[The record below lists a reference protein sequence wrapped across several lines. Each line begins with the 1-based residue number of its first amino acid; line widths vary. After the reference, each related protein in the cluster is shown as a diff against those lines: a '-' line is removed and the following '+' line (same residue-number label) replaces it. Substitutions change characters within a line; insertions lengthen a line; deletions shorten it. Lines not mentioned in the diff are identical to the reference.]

1 MPDDTRT
8 DSGPSGTGLAEL
20 VTTPTERNPLFRV
33 ADAVTAAAMRT
44 GSTLRSARIF
54 HPEGVAYRATIDIRP
69 EASPSGG
76 GGTQPTGVRLLD
88 QPDSYAGL
96 VRFSRGGSL
105 PEPLPDVLGIA
116 VRIEDAHGPGQD
128 QDILVG
134 SSFEAPLARQLLL
147 PAVAFRGST
156 LSSVLP
162 YRLGELGTVLLGARL
177 RSAEGR
183 ALAHLP
189 DLEQAIEAGNL
200 RLALRYASRWGAWH
214 SFADVRIGERLP
226 AEESDELSFNVDE
239 NTGGGLAPQGWWQ
252 ALRRHA
258 YAASQAARGA

>member
-8 DSGPSGTGLAEL
+8 GTGLAEL
-20 VTTPTERNPLFRV
+20 TTPTERNPLFRV
-33 ADAVTAAAMRT
+33 ADAVTATAMRT

-54 HPEGVAYRATIDIRP
+54 HPQGVAYRATVDIRP
-69 EASPSGG
+69 GSAGSSHD
-76 GGTQPTGVRLLD
+76 GTRTGVRLLD
-88 QPDSYAGL
+88 EPGSYGGL

-128 QDILVG
+128 QDILLG

-147 PAVAFRGST
+147 PAVAFRGAT

-177 RSAEGR
+177 RTAEGR
-183 ALAHLP
+183 ALAQLP
-189 DLEQAIEAGNL
+189 DLEQAIDAGDL
-200 RLALRYASRWGAWH
+200 RLDLRYASRWGAWH

-226 AEESDELSFNVDE
+226 AEESDELTFNVDE